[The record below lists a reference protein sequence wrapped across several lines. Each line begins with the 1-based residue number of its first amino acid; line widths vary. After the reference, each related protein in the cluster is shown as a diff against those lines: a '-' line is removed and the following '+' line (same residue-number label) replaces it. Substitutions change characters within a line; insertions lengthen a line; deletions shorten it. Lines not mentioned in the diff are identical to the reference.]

1 MSAMVN
7 SRATAIASKSPVPTG
22 LELAVSVAIAAP
34 PYNTDRAGLRGAH
47 LARVAVPDGAATR
60 DEDET
65 SCRNYS
71 RSLAFK
77 GTGGRFRSGRPER
90 AQVAGLQHPPGRT
103 LPRGADHRAAQLLG
117 GDHRPGRDRPHQRQE
132 RPEDGVGDPRPARLR
147 DL

>member
-7 SRATAIASKSPVPTG
+7 SRATAIASKSPVPPG
-22 LELAVSVAIAAP
+22 LEFAVSVAIAAP
-34 PYNTDRAGLRGAH
+34 PKIRIISTH
-47 LARVAVPDGAATR
+47 LARLAVPDGAATR

-90 AQVAGLQHPPGRT
+90 AQVAGLQHSPGRT
-103 LPRGADHRAAQLLG
+103 LPRSADHRAAQLLG